1 MGFSS
6 IWQKLAAVG
15 VALAAAVAGWLLGTD
30 GTNRVLLAVVLGLVG
45 FSLVLYYGRLNTVKK
60 YKLLMARLYTDLDPE
75 AFLTEVKKLDLD
87 RMKPAERHT
96 TEIHIANGL
105 LAAGRPRE
113 ALDLLETVESQAE
126 PNAWEVMFTVA
137 ANRATC
143 YLDSG
148 QATKAQRSMQRASDI
163 VRQGKAS
170 PGGDGRPVSSRQA
183 KAGRN
188 ANNPQDFWLKAR
200 KTLAFLQLRLDVAR
214 GRKIDVSVLRGEL
227 ERNKAPLQG
236 IRLAVL
242 LLAAYEQQG
251 DGAGAQEMRSYIIAN
266 GGQMAVRREL
276 LAAEE

>member
-6 IWQKLAAVG
+6 VWQKVTAGGVALLAAV
-15 VALAAAVAGWLLGTD
+15 VGWFLGTD
-30 GTNRVLLAVVLGLVG
+30 STNRVLLALVLGVVG
-45 FSLVLYYGRLNTVKK
+45 FSLVLYYTRLNNVKR

-75 AFLTEVKKLDLD
+75 AFLAEVKRVDLD
-87 RMKPAERHT
+87 RMKPTERST

-105 LAAGRPRE
+105 LAAGRPQE
-113 ALDLLETVESQAE
+113 ALEVLKTVESQAE
-126 PNAWEVMFTVA
+126 PGAWEVLFTVA

-148 QATKAQRSMQRASDI
+148 QAKKAQRSMQHASDI

-170 PGGDGRPVSSRQA
+170 AGGNGRPASSRPA
-183 KAGRN
+183 KAGRPVN
-188 ANNPQDFWLKAR
+188 DPQDFWLKAR

-214 GRKIDVSVLRGEL
+214 GRKINTVVLREDL

-236 IRLAVL
+236 IRVAAL
-242 LLAAYEQQG
+242 LMAAYEQQG
-251 DGAGAQEMRSYIIAN
+251 DSAGAQEMRSYIVEH